1 MFNRLFIL
9 PILISFPL
17 WISPS
22 IIRDLLVLLLM
33 LLNVGMC
40 MIRFSL
46 GAGQLRQQ
54 ALSSVNPSSAIAAH
68 LDPRFLSNV

>member
-1 MFNRLFIL
+1 MFNRLFIP
-9 PILISFPL
+9 PILINIFSAVDV
-17 WISPS
+17 
-22 IIRDLLVLLLM
+22 IRDFLVLLLM